1 MSRSQLMSAEK
12 QIPTADERSSF
23 GGGKSA
29 QFGTLSWFWIPAM
42 RRIRLMDLPPWE
54 IARPSSSQ

>member
-1 MSRSQLMSAEK
+1 MSAEK

-42 RRIRLMDLPPWE
+42 LRIRLMDLPPWE